1 MPLIGVD
8 HHQGSEENPADLK
21 AAREIG
27 KLYDQLIIDN
37 QDLKIDEYSRP
48 ILTQAGFVIIRIN
61 DIKKDKSNEQ
71 SIEKKVDTLIRIKTN
86 QQLNQF
92 SNIYLNK
99 IKKDLV
105 INEL

>member
-1 MPLIGVD
+1 
-8 HHQGSEENPADLK
+8 
-21 AAREIG
+21 
-27 KLYDQLIIDN
+27 
-37 QDLKIDEYSRP
+37 LKIGEYSTP

-61 DIKKDKSNEQ
+61 DIKKNKSNEQ
-71 SIEKKVDTLIRIKTN
+71 SIEKKVDDLVRIKTN